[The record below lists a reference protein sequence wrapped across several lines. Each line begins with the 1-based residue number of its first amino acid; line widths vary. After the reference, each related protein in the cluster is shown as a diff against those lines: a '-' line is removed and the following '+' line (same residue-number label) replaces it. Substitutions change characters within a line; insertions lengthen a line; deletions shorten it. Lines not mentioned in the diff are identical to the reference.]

1 MIMSRRTDVGIPGDS
16 RRVKKPGQDAL
27 HHAKPVFAVGGT
39 VSGYG
44 SLGSAESLT
53 DKSQPSESKD
63 KINMDP
69 ESGQSFKSSF
79 AKELHQENIQ
89 KNSPSWRQPAY
100 RSSFIDEVINED
112 SFDRPSGVNEDEYV
126 RVKRENEILKRRL
139 SQYNTEDEKYKKLE
153 FEIEQLTWQLGKVS
167 VLSLIVLSRLSMREL
182 LTIRC
187 QLRSN
192 LVTQSLT
199 FLFPDGTIKRGLRN
213 CHKSAWLLPGTR
225 LQPPDPERPG
235 YSAAAGSSLS
245 SQ

>member
-1 MIMSRRTDVGIPGDS
+1 MSRRAGAEIPGDR
-16 RRVKKPGQDAL
+16 RRVKKPQDAI

-53 DKSQPSESKD
+53 DKSQPSEIKD
-63 KINMDP
+63 NINMNP

-89 KNSPSWRQPAY
+89 KNSPSWRQPSY

-139 SQYNTEDEKYKKLE
+139 SEYNTEDEKYKKLE
-153 FEIEQLTWQLGKVS
+153 FEIEQLTWQLGKVR
-167 VLSLIVLSRLSMREL
+167 VRILIVLSMREM

-187 QLRSN
+187 QLKSN
-192 LVTQSLT
+192 LVGQSLT
-199 FLFPDGTIKRGLRN
+199 FLFPDGTIKGSLRN
-213 CHKSAWLLPGTR
+213 CYKPARLLPGTR
-225 LQPPDPERPG
+225 L
-235 YSAAAGSSLS
+235 
-245 SQ
+245 

>member
-1 MIMSRRTDVGIPGDS
+1 MTMSRRTGAETPGD
-16 RRVKKPGQDAL
+16 RRGRVKKPQDVV

-63 KINMDP
+63 SVNMDP

-89 KNSPSWRQPAY
+89 KNSPSWRQPTY

-139 SQYNTEDEKYKKLE
+139 SEYNTEDEKYKKLE

-167 VLSLIVLSRLSMREL
+167 VLSLTVSCRVSRLSMREL
-182 LTIRC
+182 C
-187 QLRSN
+187 
-192 LVTQSLT
+192 
-199 FLFPDGTIKRGLRN
+199 
-213 CHKSAWLLPGTR
+213 
-225 LQPPDPERPG
+225 
-235 YSAAAGSSLS
+235 
-245 SQ
+245 

>member
-1 MIMSRRTDVGIPGDS
+1 MSRRTGAEIPGDK
-16 RRVKKPGQDAL
+16 RRVKKPGQDVL

-44 SLGSAESLT
+44 SMGSAESLT
-53 DKSQPSESKD
+53 DKSHPSESKD
-63 KINMDP
+63 NINMNP

-89 KNSPSWRQPAY
+89 KNSPSWRQPSY

-139 SQYNTEDEKYKKLE
+139 SEYNTEDEKYKKLE

-167 VLSLIVLSRLSMREL
+167 FQIFNVLSRLSMSKT

-192 LVTQSLT
+192 LVGQSLT

-213 CHKSAWLLPGTR
+213 CYKPARLLPGTR
-225 LQPPDPERPG
+225 LKSPDPERPG
-235 YSAAAGSSLS
+235 HTTAACASLS
-245 SQ
+245 PQ